1 MVWMQNQYCLL
12 KFCPYL
18 QVPFLL
24 MLIGA
29 SPGVCLCKN
38 VSVCACV
45 YVHVCVFVCT
55 QCARVC
61 MWVCACACLRTCMP
75 LCIQP
80 HGYYVNNYSIV
91 VKLYYNFP
99 GTA

>member
-1 MVWMQNQYCLL
+1 MQNQYCLL

-38 VSVCACV
+38 VSVC
-45 YVHVCVFVCT
+45 VHVCMYTCVCL
-55 QCARVC
+55 CALNVH
-61 MWVCACACLRTCMP
+61 VYACGCVHAHAYLYASVYSTPWLLR
-75 LCIQP
+75 
-80 HGYYVNNYSIV
+80 
-91 VKLYYNFP
+91 
-99 GTA
+99 